1 MGADAEEP
9 RLPDARARELRIA
22 DLLEQAL
29 ASAGWTVERGAGTAP
44 DRADFMFRQSAES
57 PWYVV
62 EVKAAAEG
70 RSDRLIPLWAQA
82 CLQASYRRGA
92 GRPLAVVA
100 APKISPKA
108 ADAVLEFAARYA
120 PDTAAGV
127 IDFAGLRR
135 FRGEG
140 LETLDAGP
148 DEVRASGRVAVAS
161 HADLFSD
168 LNQWLLKVLL
178 APELPEALLTAPRG
192 HYRNASELA
201 KAARVSPSVAYRFTR
216 QLVRDGHMDES
227 TRYLRLVRRQPLFD
241 RWLHSTSRPGRELPV
256 RVLIG
261 DSRKEAARL
270 ARGGEACL
278 GLFAAADALNL
289 GFVHGVPPH
298 VYLPRDPFG
307 GGAARQNIVPA
318 ERHDAPALILRERPA
333 GSSVFRG
340 MVERD
345 GVWVSDVIQVWLDV
359 SLHPSRGSEQADV
372 IRRRVLEPLLSGPE
386 EG

>member
-1 MGADAEEP
+1 MVPDAKGL
-9 RLPDARARELRIA
+9 RLPDARAREQRFE

-29 ASAGWTVERGAGTAP
+29 ASAGWTVERAAGKP
-44 DRADFMFRQSAES
+44 KQADFRFRESAES
-57 PWYVV
+57 AWYAV
-62 EVKAAAEG
+62 EFKAAAEG

-82 CLQASYRRGA
+82 CLQASHRRGA

-108 ADAVLEFAARYA
+108 ADAVLEFASTYA
-120 PDTAAGV
+120 PAMAAGV

-140 LETLDAGP
+140 LETLNADP
-148 DEVRASGRVAVAS
+148 DEVRASGRVPVAS

-178 APELPEALLTAPRG
+178 APELPEDLLTAPRG
-192 HYRNASELA
+192 RYRNASELA
-201 KAARVSPSVAYRFTR
+201 TAARVSPSVAYRFTR
-216 QLVRDGHMDES
+216 QLVREGYIDES
-227 TRYLRLVRRQPLFD
+227 RRYLRLVRRQPLFE
-241 RWLHSTSRPGRELPV
+241 RWLHSGSRPAWELPV
-256 RVLIG
+256 RVLTG
-261 DSRKEAARL
+261 DPRKAAARL
-270 ARGGEACL
+270 AQGGDGCL
-278 GLFAAADALNL
+278 GLFAAADALHL

-298 VYLPRDPFG
+298 VYLQRDPFG

-318 ERHDAPALILRERPA
+318 ERHEAPTLILRERPA

-345 GVWVSDVIQVWLDV
+345 GAWVSDAIQIWLDV
-359 SLHPSRGSEQADV
+359 SLHPSRGSEQAEV
-372 IRRRVLEPLLSGPE
+372 IRRRVLEPLISGPE

>member
-1 MGADAEEP
+1 MVADAKEP
-9 RLPDARARELRIA
+9 RARERRFGE
-22 DLLEQAL
+22 LLEQAF
-29 ASAGWTVERGAGTAP
+29 ASAGWTVERAA
-44 DRADFMFRQSAES
+44 ADFVARQSADS

-62 EVKAAAEG
+62 EVKAGAEG

-82 CLQASYRRGA
+82 CLQASHRRGA
-92 GRPLAVVA
+92 RRALAVVA
-100 APKISPKA
+100 APKISSKA
-108 ADAVLEFAARYA
+108 ADAVLEFASKYA

-140 LETLDAGP
+140 LETLNADPDAP
-148 DEVRASGRVAVAS
+148 RASVRVAVAS

-178 APELPEALLTAPRG
+178 APELPEELLTAPRG
-192 HYRNASELA
+192 RYRNASELA
-201 KAARVSPSVAYRFTR
+201 KAARVSASVAYRFTR
-216 QLVRDGHMDES
+216 QLVREGQMDES
-227 TRYLRLVRRQPLFD
+227 RRYLRLVRRQPLFE
-241 RWLHSTSRPGRELPV
+241 RWLHSASRPGREMPS

-261 DSRKEAARL
+261 DPRAEAARL
-270 ARGGEACL
+270 AQNGEGCL

-298 VYLPRDPFG
+298 VYVQRDPFA

-318 ERHDAPALILRERPA
+318 ERHEAPTLILRERPP

-340 MVERD
+340 MVERG
-345 GVWVSDVIQVWLDV
+345 GVWASDAIQVWLDV
-359 SLHPSRGSEQADV
+359 SLHPSRGSEQADA
-372 IRRRVLEPLLSGPE
+372 IRRRVLEPLISGPE

>member
-1 MGADAEEP
+1 MVADAEEP
-9 RLPDARARELRIA
+9 RLSDARARERRFE

-29 ASAGWTVERGAGTAP
+29 ASAGWTVERAAGKP
-44 DRADFMFRQSAES
+44 EQVDFMFRESAES
-57 PWYVV
+57 PWCVV
-62 EVKAAAEG
+62 EIKAGAEG

-82 CLQASYRRGA
+82 CLQASYRRGT

-100 APKISPKA
+100 APKISAKA
-108 ADAVLEFAARYA
+108 ADAVLEFASIYA

-127 IDFAGLRR
+127 IDFAGLLR
-135 FRGEG
+135 FHGEG
-140 LETLDAGP
+140 LETLNADP

-178 APELPEALLTAPRG
+178 APELPEDLLTAPRG
-192 HYRNASELA
+192 RCRNASELA
-201 KAARVSPSVAYRFTR
+201 KAARVSASVAYRFTR
-216 QLVRDGHMDES
+216 QLVHEGHMDES
-227 TRYLRLVRRQPLFD
+227 ARYLRLVRRQPLFE
-241 RWLHSTSRPGRELPV
+241 RWLHSASRPGRELPV

-261 DSRKEAARL
+261 DPRKEAARL
-270 ARGGEACL
+270 TREGEGCL
-278 GLFAAADALNL
+278 GLFAAADALHL

-298 VYLPRDPFG
+298 VYVQRDPFG
-307 GGAARQNIVPA
+307 GGAARQNAVPA
-318 ERHDAPALILRERPA
+318 ERHEAPTLILRERPA

-345 GVWVSDVIQVWLDV
+345 GVWVSDAIQVWLDV
-359 SLHPSRGSEQADV
+359 SLHPSRGSEQAEV
-372 IRRRVLEPLLSGPE
+372 IRRRVLEPLISGPE